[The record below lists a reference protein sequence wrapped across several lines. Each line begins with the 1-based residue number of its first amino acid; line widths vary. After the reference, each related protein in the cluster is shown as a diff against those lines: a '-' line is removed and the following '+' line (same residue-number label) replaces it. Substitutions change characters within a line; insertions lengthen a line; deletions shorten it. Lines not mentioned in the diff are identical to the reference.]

1 MQFWDSPRKRKRV
14 LRWSALVLILPVA
27 WLAWHFS
34 TPGDPENANGPVIA
48 NYVQPKRSPFT
59 PAEQQA
65 VRPVLADFI
74 RNAVARD
81 AGGDVSKAWDVA
93 GPDLREGVSHR
104 QWDKG
109 DIPVVPY
116 PAADH
121 GLGDWS
127 YVKYS
132 FTDTVGLEVFVFP
145 QPGSG
150 YSAMTADAEVVKD
163 KHGKWYV
170 NYWLPEKFH
179 GPPALS
185 AAQKKAEK
193 KAAKAAAAAA
203 AKEPKSRRVAV
214 PAAPNPD
221 GPRASGLWWAVP
233 IGIVSLIIFGP
244 LVAMLVIWLR
254 NKREQRR
261 VMRSA

>member
-1 MQFWDSPRKRKRV
+1 M
-14 LRWSALVLILPVA
+14 RWSALVLIVPIALI
-27 WLAWHFS
+27 AWHFS
-34 TPGDPENANGPVIA
+34 TPGDPENANGPVIP

-59 PAEQQA
+59 EAERAA
-65 VRPVLADFI
+65 VRPVLAQFI

-93 GPDLREGVSHR
+93 GPDLREGQSRR

-109 DIPVVPY
+109 DIAVVPY
-116 PAADH
+116 PAANR
-121 GLGDWS
+121 GLGRWS

-132 FTDTVGLEVFVFP
+132 YTNSVGLEVFVFP

-150 YSAMTADAEVVKD
+150 WSAMTADAEVVKD
-163 KHGKWYV
+163 KDGKWYV

-185 AAQKKAEK
+185 AAQLKAQKKQE
-193 KAAKAAAAAA
+193 KAAAAAA
-203 AKEPKSRRVAV
+203 KKANPTRVAA
-214 PAAPNPD
+214 PATPNPD
-221 GPRASGLWWAVP
+221 TTRAKGLWWIVP
-233 IGIVSLIIFGP
+233 IGILSLIIFGP
-244 LVAMLVIWLR
+244 LTVMLVIWLR
-254 NKREQRR
+254 NKRELRR